1 MLDNRDS
8 ELRSQQ
14 AELKKKLME
23 LQNKKEQVDQL
34 VMQLQVMDE
43 DNHSDVG
50 KISKYIL
57 KPINNKLFYYYY
69 RNASS
74 EYSYDE
80 RSAYKTERHAGN
92 SE

>member
-57 KPINNKLFYYYY
+57 KSINNKLFFIL
-69 RNASS
+69 
-74 EYSYDE
+74 
-80 RSAYKTERHAGN
+80 
-92 SE
+92 